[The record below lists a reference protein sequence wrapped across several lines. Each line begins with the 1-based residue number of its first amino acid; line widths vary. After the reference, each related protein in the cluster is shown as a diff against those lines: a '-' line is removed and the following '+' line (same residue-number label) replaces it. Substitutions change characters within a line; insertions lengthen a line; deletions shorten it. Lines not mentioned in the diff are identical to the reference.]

1 MFSRIKLNVRQAE
14 LEDRQ
19 KLANLIHFEV
29 YVHRH
34 LDWRPPL
41 DWLGNRPYVVA
52 EKNGKIV
59 AALACPPD
67 PPKVAWIRLFAI
79 SANISIEKAW
89 EALWPEAR
97 EILNDLPHPTRVAAI
112 PLQRWFQAV
121 LVESDFDLTHRVVM
135 LSWTPGRQALMER
148 QDDLL
153 IRPMNFDD
161 LLEVEKIDNAAF
173 GTVWQ
178 TSQAGLEL
186 AFKQAAVATVVE
198 DEGRLLGY
206 QISTTTPMGGHL
218 ARLAI
223 HPVAQGQGLGYSL
236 LRDMLSQFERRGAQA
251 VTVNTQQ
258 DNLVSLSLYKKA
270 GFRPTGEEYPVYQY
284 SIRMDTD

>member
-1 MFSRIKLNVRQAE
+1 MFSRIKLNVRRAG

-19 KLANLIHFEV
+19 KLANLIHFEI

-41 DWLGNRPYVVA
+41 DWLGNHPYLVA
-52 EKNGKIV
+52 EKNGEIV

-89 EALWPEAR
+89 GALWPEAR
-97 EILNDLPHPTRVAAI
+97 EILRYLPHPTQVAAI
-112 PLQRWFQAV
+112 PLQRWFQSV
-121 LVESDFDLTHRVVM
+121 LVDSDFDLTHRVVM
-135 LSWTPGRQALMER
+135 LSWTPGKHNLAER
-148 QDDLL
+148 QNNSL

-161 LLEVEKIDNAAF
+161 LPEVEKIDNAAF

-178 TSQAGLEL
+178 TSQSGLEL

-198 DEGRLLGY
+198 EEGRLLGY

-218 ARLAI
+218 ARLAV
-223 HPVAQGQGLGYSL
+223 HPDTQGQGLGYSL
-236 LRDMLSQFERRGAQA
+236 LKDMLSQFERRGAQA

-258 DNLVSLSLYKKA
+258 DNRVSLSLYEKA
-270 GFRPTGEEYPVYQY
+270 GFRHTGEEYPVYQFK
-284 SIRMDTD
+284 IREDET